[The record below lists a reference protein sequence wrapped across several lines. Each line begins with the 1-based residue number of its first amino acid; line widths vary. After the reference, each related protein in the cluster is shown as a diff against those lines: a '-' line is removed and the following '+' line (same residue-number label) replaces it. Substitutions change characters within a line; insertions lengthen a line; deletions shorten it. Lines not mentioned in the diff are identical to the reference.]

1 MSISSSAENLFEEVE
16 GCYEEAVLSMRFH
29 FYYPERKI
37 IWAEKFS
44 ECAKI
49 LAYIGLPEEHLIRAE
64 LKEKGGDSAAD
75 VMGRILDNFIEIGYP
90 DPEQLINCCQSVLK
104 RIALIEDESI
114 WKEPIPTYRELLDRI
129 QQYLKKVEPVYGKNK
144 KEREEKFSARLEAYM
159 EEHFAEDISLA
170 DIAEYFKLTPTYC
183 SAVIKES
190 TGNGYSQNLIT
201 IRMKHARELLK
212 NTDLKIYEIA
222 VQTGYKD
229 VKYFNRIFKK
239 ETGIT
244 PAVMCR

>member
-1 MSISSSAENLFEEVE
+1 M
-16 GCYEEAVLSMRFH
+16 
-29 FYYPERKI
+29 
-37 IWAEKFS
+37 
-44 ECAKI
+44 
-49 LAYIGLPEEHLIRAE
+49 
-64 LKEKGGDSAAD
+64 
-75 VMGRILDNFIEIGYP
+75 
-90 DPEQLINCCQSVLK
+90 
-104 RIALIEDESI
+104 
-114 WKEPIPTYRELLDRI
+114 
-129 QQYLKKVEPVYGKNK
+129 EPVYGKNK
-144 KEREEKFSARLEAYM
+144 KEREEKFSARLETYM

-244 PAVMCR
+244 PAQYREKIQKIGE